1 MEIHNDKGR
10 RFFTTVEGG
19 DAHILYRRST
29 NNSYDLFAT
38 YVPTQSR
45 GQNIADKMVR
55 EAIRTARDENV
66 KIIDT
71 CPYVKSWFRKHP
83 EERNIL
89 SEDNSD
95 DTIISFY

>member
-10 RFFTTVEGG
+10 RFYTTVEGG
-19 DAHILYRRST
+19 DAHILYRWGD
-29 NNSYDLFAT
+29 NGSYDLFAT

-45 GQNIADKMVR
+45 GHNIADKMVR
-55 EAIRTARDENV
+55 EAIHTARTENV

-83 EERNIL
+83 EEADIL
-89 SEDNSD
+89 VKSSDNSM
-95 DTIISFY
+95 TSFY